1 MGLPF
6 NRIANPL
13 LYGFDCAISFLY
25 GFDGATLLLF
35 FAGGDFILAGIIQLE
50 SLSLDDCINFMIP
63 CSMSLIWF
71 CVHDGLDGWMAG

>member
-13 LYGFDCAISFLY
+13 LYGFDCAASFLY

-35 FAGGDFILAGIIQLE
+35 FAGGDFILAGIISIGITFTGRLYKFYDT
-50 SLSLDDCINFMIP
+50 L
-63 CSMSLIWF
+63 
-71 CVHDGLDGWMAG
+71 